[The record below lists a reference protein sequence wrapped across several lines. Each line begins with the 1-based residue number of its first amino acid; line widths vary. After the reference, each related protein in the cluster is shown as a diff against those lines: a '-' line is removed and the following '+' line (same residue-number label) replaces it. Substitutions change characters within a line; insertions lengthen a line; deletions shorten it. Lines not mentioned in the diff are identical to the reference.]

1 MDNEGFNRYIFGVYP
16 GYADIPKAHV
26 GEPRRIF
33 LLSIG
38 ADICCGGFCGTERFD
53 AKVAVNEQLRVA
65 HRYYLPGFA
74 FYFQMHC
81 SRKILPEIV
90 NSFFSVLGRK

>member
-1 MDNEGFNRYIFGVYP
+1 MNNNGFNRYIFGVYS

-26 GEPRRIF
+26 GEARRI
-33 LLSIG
+33 LLLPVD
-38 ADICCGGFCGTERFD
+38 ADVCCSGFCGTERFD
-53 AKVAVNEQLRVA
+53 AKVAVNEQLRVT
-65 HRYYLPGFA
+65 HRYDLPGFA